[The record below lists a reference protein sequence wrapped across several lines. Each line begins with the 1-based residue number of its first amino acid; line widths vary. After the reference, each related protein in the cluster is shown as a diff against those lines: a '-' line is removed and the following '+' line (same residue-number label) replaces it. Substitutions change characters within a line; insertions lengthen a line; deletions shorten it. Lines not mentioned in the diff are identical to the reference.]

1 MSQNNA
7 SRPSELS
14 ANLAIENAA
23 WRTLL
28 TLLEDEE
35 RALVDGDADR
45 LAPLN
50 ASKLS
55 QLNSIGDLARARH
68 AALLDTGYTPDH
80 AGMADWLTQK
90 GQHEDQLCWQQLR
103 EMEPQAQTLNA
114 RIGVLIDLR
123 LTSTRQALNV
133 LVQSATRQGGL
144 YDQAGQA
151 ISAGK
156 SKTIVAA

>member
-1 MSQNNA
+1 MSQNNP
-7 SRPSELS
+7 SRPTDLS
-14 ANLAIENAA
+14 ANLARENAVWHA
-23 WRTLL
+23 LL
-28 TLLEDEE
+28 MLLEDEE

-50 ASKLS
+50 AAKLS
-55 QLNSIGDLARARH
+55 QLNTIGDLTRARH
-68 AALLDTGYTPDH
+68 AALLASGCTADP
-80 AGMADWLTQK
+80 AGMAHWLARQ
-90 GQHEDQLCWQQLR
+90 GQPEDQLCWQQLR
-103 EMEPQAQTLNA
+103 EMEPQAQAINA
-114 RIGVLIDLR
+114 RIGALIDLR

-156 SKTIVAA
+156 AKPIIAA

>member
-1 MSQNNA
+1 MSPNNA
-7 SRPSELS
+7 SRPTDLS
-14 ANLAIENAA
+14 ANLARENAA

-35 RALVDGDADR
+35 RALIDGDADR

-50 ASKLS
+50 AAKLS
-55 QLNSIGDLARARH
+55 QLNTISELTRARH
-68 AALLDTGYTPDH
+68 AALLASGCSADP
-80 AGMADWLTQK
+80 AGMADWLGRQ
-90 GQHEDQLCWQQLR
+90 GQPEDQLCWQQLR
-103 EMEPQAQTLNA
+103 EMEPQAQAINA
-114 RIGVLIDLR
+114 RIGALIDLR

-156 SKTIVAA
+156 AKPIIAA

>member
-1 MSQNNA
+1 MSQNN
-7 SRPSELS
+7 SSPLELS
-14 ANLAIENAA
+14 TNLAIEKAA

-55 QLNSIGDLARARH
+55 QLNAIGELARARH
-68 AALLDTGYTPDH
+68 AALQATGCTPDH
-80 AGMADWLTQK
+80 AGMADWLARN
-90 GQHEDQLCWQQLR
+90 GQSEHQLCWQQLC
-103 EMEPQAQTLNA
+103 EMEQRAQALNA
-114 RIGVLIDLR
+114 RIGILIDLR
-123 LTSTRQALNV
+123 LTATRQALNV
-133 LVQSATRQGGL
+133 LIQSATQQGGL

-151 ISAGK
+151 VNSGHRK
-156 SKTIVAA
+156 PLAAV

>member
-1 MSQNNA
+1 MSPNNA
-7 SRPSELS
+7 SHPTGLS
-14 ANLAIENAA
+14 ANLTRENAA
-23 WRTLL
+23 WHTLL

-35 RALVDGDADR
+35 HALVDGDADR

-50 ASKLS
+50 AAKLS
-55 QLNSIGDLARARH
+55 QLNTIGDLTRARH
-68 AALLDTGYTPDH
+68 AALLASGCTADP
-80 AGMADWLTQK
+80 AGMADWLARQ
-90 GQHEDQLCWQQLR
+90 GQPEDQLCWQQLR
-103 EMEPQAQTLNA
+103 EMEQQAQAMNA

-156 SKTIVAA
+156 RKPIVAA